1 MTPDLSELIVSQ
13 RELEHLT
20 SLEIGELFVA
30 NTYRPSALRKSS
42 GISRF
47 LIAQCLA
54 IGLIGMTAVLPVSKF
69 FDHSPHRNQKI
80 PIYCTAITLVM
91 LLGGN
96 YYLHW
101 RQRQVKVL
109 LRLLDEVDRFN
120 QVVRSAALMH
130 QLAQVGRNPP
140 DASEL
145 EAVLRLTR
153 QNLLASLQID
163 RLLRHSQGMNYGL
176 WRNIEENLAHLQQ
189 IDSNNTADEYGQ
201 LLAMAGQIS
210 RDIYQ
215 ELRS

>member
-1 MTPDLSELIVSQ
+1 MTSDLSALMISQ
-13 RELEHLT
+13 QELEHLT
-20 SLEIGELFVA
+20 TLEIGELFVA

-47 LIAQCLA
+47 LLAQCFA
-54 IGLIGMTAVLPVSKF
+54 IGIIGMTTILPISKF
-69 FDHSPHRNQKI
+69 FDRSLHRNQQI
-80 PIYCTAITLVM
+80 PISCTTITLAV

-96 YYLHW
+96 AYLNW

-120 QVVRSAALMH
+120 HVVRSATLMH
-130 QLAQVGRNPP
+130 HLAQVGTNPP
-140 DASEL
+140 DAAEL
-145 EAVLRLTR
+145 EAVLSLTR

-163 RLLRHSQGMNYGL
+163 RLLRHSQSMNYGL

-189 IDSNNTADEYGQ
+189 IDSNATADEYGQ

-210 RDIYQ
+210 QDIYR
-215 ELRS
+215 ELRA

>member
-1 MTPDLSELIVSQ
+1 MTPDLFELIVSQ

-20 SLEIGELFVA
+20 TLEIGELLVA
-30 NTYRPSALRKSS
+30 NTYRPSALQTFP

-47 LIAQCLA
+47 LIAQCLG
-54 IGLIGMTAVLPVSKF
+54 IGIIGMTTVLPVSKF
-69 FDHSPHRNQKI
+69 FDHSPHRNQEI
-80 PIYCTAITLVM
+80 PIYCTTITLVM
-91 LLGGN
+91 FLGGN

-120 QVVRSAALMH
+120 QVVRSATLMH
-130 QLAQVGRNPP
+130 QLAQVGSNPP

-145 EAVLRLTR
+145 AAVLSLTR

-163 RLLRHSQGMNYGL
+163 QLLRHSQRMNYGL

-189 IDSNNTADEYGQ
+189 IDSNATAAEYGQ

-210 RDIYQ
+210 QDIYR

>member
-1 MTPDLSELIVSQ
+1 MTPDLSELIISQ

-20 SLEIGELFVA
+20 TLEIGELFVA
-30 NTYRPSALRKSS
+30 STYRPSALQKSL

-54 IGLIGMTAVLPVSKF
+54 IGIIGMTTILPISKF
-69 FDHSPHRNQKI
+69 FDRSPNRNQKI
-80 PIYCTAITLVM
+80 PIYCTTITLAV

-96 YYLHW
+96 SYLHW

-120 QVVRSAALMH
+120 QVVRSATLMH
-130 QLAQVGRNPP
+130 QLAQVGSNPP
-140 DASEL
+140 DSLEL

-189 IDSNNTADEYGQ
+189 IDSNATADEYGQ
-201 LLAMAGQIS
+201 LLTIAGQIS
-210 RDIYQ
+210 QDIYR